1 MYLDIVYINM
11 HSKSYTNRKP
21 EISYN
26 LEWST
31 LQYTICTTPPSCTV
45 DSFNLSDTMAKV
57 GDSKSF
63 KFRPTYAKQ

>member
-11 HSKSYTNRKP
+11 HSKSYKNRKP

-31 LQYTICTTPPSCTV
+31 LQYTIHV
-45 DSFNLSDTMAKV
+45 IGYLHHLILSYRMH
-57 GDSKSF
+57 
-63 KFRPTYAKQ
+63 